1 MLNKMTYN
9 ILKLFMLTGIF
20 SACSNDIFEDE
31 GYQGGF
37 NPVDKTFSITTSKSD
52 YKVGEIVKFMIK
64 GDADSIIVYTG
75 DEGHNYSLK
84 ESREIDLDYF
94 ITFETQSQDGTQQ
107 NQMKILISKDFQ
119 EDYTINGVHATT
131 WTDITSEFT
140 MAPPSNGTAY
150 VPSGNGIF
158 TSLLDQD
165 KAETKMYFA
174 VKQNVLNQTLHGKGN
189 LNRLRSFSI
198 KRTYGAGDELLSNH
212 NDLGWTLFSTPNKQ
226 PDRASLSDNVITM
239 RDSWQVAY
247 FENDTEDWAVSRSFL
262 LPRQKEIAA
271 STPVVL
277 KGDPSEGKVGNYN
290 YVYKS
295 VGHFDV
301 VFVAVFDKGKVTER
315 EELINISLNITE

>member
-1 MLNKMTYN
+1 MTYN
-9 ILKLFMLTGIF
+9 ILTLLLLTGIL

-31 GYQGGF
+31 GYQGGA
-37 NPVDKTFSITTSKSD
+37 NPVDKTFSISTSKSD
-52 YKVGEIVKFMIK
+52 YKVGDIVKFSIK
-64 GDADSIIVYTG
+64 GDVDSVIVYTG

-107 NQMKILISKDFQ
+107 NQMRILVSKDFQ
-119 EDYTINGVHATT
+119 EDYTINGVHSAT

-140 MAPPSNGTAY
+140 MAPPSNGTTY
-150 VPSGNGIF
+150 VPSGNGTF

-165 KAETKMYFA
+165 KIDTKMYFA

-198 KRTYGAGDELLSNH
+198 KQTYGAGDDLFSSH

-239 RDSWQVAY
+239 RDSWQAAY
-247 FENDTEDWAVSRSFL
+247 YENDTEDWAVSRSL
-262 LPRQKEIAA
+262 LFPKKKKIAA
-271 STPVVL
+271 STGVVL
-277 KGDPSEGKVGNYN
+277 KRDPSEGKIGNFN

-295 VGHFDV
+295 VGQFEV
-301 VFVAVFDKGKVTER
+301 VFIAVFDKGKVTER
-315 EELINISLNITE
+315 EDEIKISLNITE